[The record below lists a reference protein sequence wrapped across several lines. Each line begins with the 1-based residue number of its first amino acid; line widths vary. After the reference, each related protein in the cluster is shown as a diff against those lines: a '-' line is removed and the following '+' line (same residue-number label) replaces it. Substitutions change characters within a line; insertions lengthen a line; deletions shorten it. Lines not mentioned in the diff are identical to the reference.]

1 MPDVTGQWY
10 LSQVLNDGTGSMATL
25 SLQQQTS
32 KISGK
37 IEWDDVPEGYKANH
51 PDGSIVG
58 VMIETIV
65 SFSVIH
71 AGNLVGHYAAELSVA
86 DTKMTHGICV
96 SDTGESG
103 SWGASKTNKS

>member
-10 LSQVLNDGTGSMATL
+10 LSQFLNDGTCSMGTL

-32 KISGK
+32 EISGK
-37 IEWDDVPEGYKANH
+37 VEWDDVPEGFKVDH

-71 AGNLVGHYAAELSVA
+71 AGNLVGHYAADLSVA
-86 DTKMTHGICV
+86 DTEMTRGICV
-96 SDTGESG
+96 SNTGKSG
-103 SWGASKTNKS
+103 SWSASKTNRS